1 MPSRMHTPAS
11 AVRRRL
17 RRALITVL
25 PALLVACGGG
35 SSDNPVPPPLTCDVA
50 DQKAW
55 LGDYFNEW
63 YFWYKLS
70 PTPDPA
76 LYPTLDGYFNALL
89 YGGDASFPSD
99 RYSYYQSTESFNL
112 FYGDGKT
119 LGYGLF
125 VAGVEV
131 EGQPEQ
137 PLRVRYIEPKSD
149 AAAQGLVRGDEI
161 VSVNGRPASELIAA
175 NDYAILS
182 PAAEGEQLNLVV
194 RGVSGERSLALTAE
208 IYTLTPVSGA
218 SVVTTPA
225 GRPMGYVM
233 VKDMIDQALPPLATA
248 FAQFKAQGVQDVVLD
263 LRYNGGGRVAVG
275 RSVASYVNGPLTSGN
290 VYAQLLYN
298 DKRAA
303 TNNQSFRF
311 EDPKDPEGLSA
322 ALGLARVYVLTGP
335 RTCSASEQ
343 VINGLRPFVDVVTV
357 GDTTCGKPVGFLP
370 SSQCGNTYSVVN
382 FESVNAANAGRYFD
396 GFGPTCAAADD
407 LSQPLG
413 APEEGLLAVARQH
426 ADTGS
431 CPVGAQRERPQM
443 RRLPGART
451 TEPGDRQGMIAD

>member
-1 MPSRMHTPAS
+1 MPTRKQTPAS
-11 AVRRRL
+11 AL
-17 RRALITVL
+17 RRHLRHALISLL
-25 PALLVACGGG
+25 PALLAACGGG
-35 SSDNPVPPPLTCDVA
+35 SSSDDPVPPAFSCDVA
-50 DQKAW
+50 DQKTW
-55 LGDYFNEW
+55 LGNYFNEW
-63 YFWYKLS
+63 YFWYQLS

-76 LYPTLDGYFNALL
+76 LYPTLDGYFDALL
-89 YGGDASFPSD
+89 YGGDATFPSD

-112 FYGDGKT
+112 FYGDGQT

-131 EGQPEQ
+131 EGQPDQ

-149 AAAQGLVRGDEI
+149 AAAKGLLRGEEI
-161 VSVNGRPASELIAA
+161 VSVNDRPAAELIAA

-182 PAAEGEQLNLVV
+182 PTAAGEQLRLVV
-194 RGVSGERSLALTAE
+194 RGVGGDRQVLLTASV
-208 IYTLTPVSGA
+208 YTLTPVTGA

-248 FAQFKAQGVQDVVLD
+248 FAQFKAQGVRDVVLD

-275 RSVASYVNGPLTSGN
+275 RTVASYVNGPLTTGQAY
-290 VYAQLLYN
+290 VRLLYN

-303 TNNQSFRF
+303 TNNQTFRF
-311 EDPKDPEGLSA
+311 EGLAA

-343 VINGLRPFVDVVTV
+343 VINGLRPFVEVVTV
-357 GDTTCGKPVGFLP
+357 GDTTCGKPAGFLP
-370 SSQCGNTYSVVN
+370 ASQCGTTYSVVN
-382 FESVNAANAGRYFD
+382 FESVNKDSEGRYFD

-413 APEEGLLAVARQH
+413 APEEGLLAAARQH
-426 ADTGS
+426 ADSGS
-431 CPVGAQRERPQM
+431 CPMAAQ
-443 RRLPGART
+443 RRLPQRLRLPGLRS
-451 TEPGDRQGMIAD
+451 TEPGEQQGMIAN

>member
-1 MPSRMHTPAS
+1 MSTCLPTPAS
-11 AVRRRL
+11 ALRRRL
-17 RRALITVL
+17 RRTLIALL
-25 PALLVACGGG
+25 PALLVACGGSG
-35 SSDNPVPPPLTCDVA
+35 DDDPVPPALSCELA
-50 DQKAW
+50 DQKTW
-55 LGDYFNEW
+55 LANYFDAW

-70 PTPDPA
+70 PRPDPA
-76 LYPTLDGYFNALL
+76 LHPTLDGYFDALL
-89 YGGDASFPSD
+89 YGGDATFPAD
-99 RYSYYQSTESFNL
+99 RYSYFQTTESFNL
-112 FYGDGKT
+112 FFGDGKT

-149 AAAQGLVRGDEI
+149 AAAQGLARGDEI

-175 NDYAILS
+175 NDYTALS

-194 RGVSGERSLALTAE
+194 RRDGADRAVRLTAG

-218 SVVTTPA
+218 SVVTTPL
-225 GRPMGYVM
+225 GSKMGYVL
-233 VKDMIDQALPPLATA
+233 VKDMIDPVQTPLATA
-248 FAQFKAQGVQDVVLD
+248 FQQFKAQGVRDVVLD

-275 RSVASYVNGPLTSGN
+275 RSVASYVNGPLTAGK

-298 DKRAA
+298 DKRSAYNEA
-303 TNNQSFRF
+303 FRF
-311 EDPKDPEGLSA
+311 ESPVS

-343 VINGLRPFVDVVTV
+343 LVNGLRPFVEVVTI

-370 SSQCGNTYSVVN
+370 DSQCGNTYSVVN
-382 FESVNAANAGRYFD
+382 FESVNADNAGRYFD
-396 GFGPTCAAADD
+396 GLGPTCAAADD
-407 LSQPLG
+407 LSRPLG
-413 APEEGLLAVARQH
+413 APDEGLLAAARQH

-431 CPVGAQRERPQM
+431 CPITQT
-443 RRLPGART
+443 RRLPQRLRAPGLRT
-451 TEPGDRQGMIAD
+451 TEPGERQGMIAN